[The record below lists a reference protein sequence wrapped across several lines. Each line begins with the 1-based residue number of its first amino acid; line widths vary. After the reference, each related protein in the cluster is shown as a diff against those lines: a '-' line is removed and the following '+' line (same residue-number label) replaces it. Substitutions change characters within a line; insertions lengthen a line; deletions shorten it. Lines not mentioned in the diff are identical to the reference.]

1 MSNDIV
7 PIWLDVLSCNIAELS
22 VEIRAS
28 VKCEPQRL
36 DNAVGSINLIRGSL
50 SEKRRREGGPEWPAG
65 QFLAVSLLENIQF
78 AGVDCIKREWTQRYC
93 GYYSGRRTQVITSD
107 LHIMARHISLGCRS
121 LDGQVAEKSS
131 GHIYHHPTY
140 GKRKVEKTFAHLNL
154 IPGLRA
160 SLTAFT

>member
-1 MSNDIV
+1 MEEKCGDI
-7 PIWLDVLSCNIAELS
+7 
-22 VEIRAS
+22 
-28 VKCEPQRL
+28 
-36 DNAVGSINLIRGSL
+36 SL
-50 SEKRRREGGPEWPAG
+50 SEKRKREGGPRLIFLSG
-65 QFLAVSLLENIQF
+65 RRVNFLAVSLLENIQF

-93 GYYSGRRTQVITSD
+93 GYYSGRRTLVITSD

-140 GKRKVEKTFAHLNL
+140 GKRKAEKTFAHLNL

>member
-1 MSNDIV
+1 MEEKREEIGKKCGDI
-7 PIWLDVLSCNIAELS
+7 
-22 VEIRAS
+22 
-28 VKCEPQRL
+28 
-36 DNAVGSINLIRGSL
+36 SL
-50 SEKRRREGGPEWPAG
+50 SEKRRREGDPEVNIPEWPAG

-140 GKRKVEKTFAHLNL
+140 GKRKAEKTFAHLNL